1 MEAPATA
8 SSPVGTRAPT
18 QNPRRRPRSDGG
30 ASPQGPS
37 GTPCRGAKGTHHG
50 PVQAARLRER
60 LLQSRAEKRTTSQGG
75 TGAAGGV
82 VEGRAGRFPPWPEW
96 SDAEVN
102 AEKWDG
108 PRAGGGKEKGRSPSL
123 NFFEDPEGKIELPP
137 SLKVHA
143 WKRPQDFIT
152 DRVPVVVED
161 VTGFDLLTPN
171 THLLHS
177 ELMRSVISD
186 VTSLW
191 RATRSGGGSA
201 AGDPAGGSGGGGHPG
216 QRPWNPWEHVYSLC
230 KAGRAPHVP
239 QFNGYGKYVVRLYW
253 MGCWRRVTVDD
264 TVPFDEAHRA
274 LLPACT
280 GPAELWPVLL
290 TKAIVKL
297 ASVHCVGRSGHGEL
311 GEFTVLHCLTGWIP
325 EVIPLRAAHAA
336 RVWGLLRELLPEFR
350 LPPEDGVGA
359 RPEEHATPGVP
370 AEPAIEE
377 PPPAAAADPGPPNP
391 TAEPPAMAHGKDCRK
406 EAPPKAAERGTPAD
420 RTDGKEGGRRKGK
433 DVEKEKRRAAPSES
447 VSPVVEERSS
457 ANFPTLPDKPEVVV
471 FASYRCPASA
481 SESFSVL
488 GRMADAA
495 QKLREAGLSPVCPH
509 LLHVSRTRSS
519 PLVPPPRS
527 PPVPPWKLVRPRKS
541 KPLPRDEPEEPEVKR
556 AEQFVE
562 ISSPFLDQRLS
573 CIPSAPGFIVEAEE
587 QGEESQKRPA
597 EPAAENP
604 SDAPRPPPPEPHP
617 PEREPSPVVAG
628 PGESPVPQGT
638 VDGRGE
644 ARPADET
651 QATRDPRDK
660 SDTWIHFEDFCTAFQ
675 SLLVYH
681 KPHTYA
687 FNHDTGD
694 MKNAAA
700 AAAAAAAG
708 GKAAT
713 SSTASLSATI
723 AKAPQ
728 AGVEERAPL
737 YLLMDSVG
745 PSQLIVCLS
754 VLPRWGAFGWHES
767 RKDDAEAGGSAGP
780 GSLVAS
786 HHSWTQPVKY
796 GSAALRIHTSA
807 SKAMALCLPPG
818 RHVLC
823 LRVMAPHG
831 LHLHA
836 CSSTRFLLGDE
847 DSVLPHLA
855 KESCRFTEHAL
866 GTMRAL
872 GGVAHG
878 WAQGPAPQPPLTPH
892 GLLGIDTAGASVPG
906 ERSAL
911 RQIVTRSL
919 CHVLASALSGA
930 VPSDLPFALHA
941 LTGDLSLPGLTT
953 GTAPEGRAGVP
964 PETWG
969 GARVV
974 TSEEAAAAAVRVQ
987 ALWRGHYARRLCNAR
1002 KPGTAES
1009 ATVKG
1014 TLGRVW
1020 ALLEPGAER
1029 HGAALLRHVL
1039 MQDARLLGRFPF
1051 AADEG
1056 SRATFADYSGSCS
1069 DQPPHSWFLLFRA
1082 VFRVPEETRLSAELH
1097 SPAPRSS
1104 LHIVDNDTGRLLH
1117 RSGRGGPRCLVRSA
1131 VFAPN
1136 KSGYTFVGDAESGE
1150 SPVGGGGRWRL
1161 RIVGSGGQ
1169 LPVPEREPIAVA
1181 FAARDVRE
1189 HYVPGEQGLAM
1200 RYRMKAS
1207 VDQLVSLRVH
1217 ASLASARLSL
1227 ALLEGERTVASATG
1241 RGDAAIVAAALR
1253 GARRRSATQ
1262 RAPASNGGAKS
1273 PTPMNPA
1280 PPPVRKSGGGHKTG
1294 RATAASSSSASSS
1307 TTTSRPPSGLAP
1319 APPQSEAEARTQT
1332 LAAPEMLRAEPEQ
1345 PAPVYVLEMR
1355 VLCDSWPLSDDDNA
1369 FAETLREK
1377 ERAELKLV
1385 VEKPEEQSAGTE
1397 EAPASVAQ
1405 ADAPRGSAAGA
1416 GGSSTARTT
1425 RRGKG
1430 AGDKDRGKQGGAP
1443 ADAQPALEVGRPH
1456 WTLRVL
1462 SDATE
1467 EPLTL
1472 WRDTDRADGARHVK
1486 LAWELAEPGRAAK
1499 ALKARREFLSKM
1511 RAAQTPAP
1519 PPTGEVTPS
1528 PLADESGGQAAGG
1541 PRDEPPAEPLRL
1553 TFDPSPFF
1561 RGSCVEA
1568 AVKDRA
1574 TVQEEEQRRAE
1585 EEIRQFRQRREELL
1599 ERRERGRKE
1608 RAEDAARLTT
1618 IYEQLQA
1625 AVREARCR
1633 ALAPREIFVERLEE
1647 AARLHAAEKEA
1658 REAALRAP
1666 QPAPSPKSAR
1676 KRSPKGS
1683 AVKKRGQ

>member
-1 MEAPATA
+1 MSKT
-8 SSPVGTRAPT
+8 
-18 QNPRRRPRSDGG
+18 PRKKELS
-30 ASPQGPS
+30 
-37 GTPCRGAKGTHHG
+37 AKGNAPSLG
-50 PVQAARLRER
+50 QPSNNKE
-60 LLQSRAEKRTTSQGG
+60 TTSQSG
-75 TGAAGGV
+75 TGTAGGA

-152 DRVPVVVED
+152 DPVPVVVED

-191 RATRSGGGSA
+191 RATRSGGGA
-201 AGDPAGGSGGGGHPG
+201 AADDPAGGSGGGGHPG

-239 QFNGYGKYVVRLYW
+239 QFNGYGKYIVRLYW

-264 TVPFDEAHRA
+264 TVPFDEANRA
-274 LLPACT
+274 LLPTCA
-280 GPAELWPVLL
+280 GPAELWPTLL

-297 ASVHCVGRSGHGEL
+297 ASVHCVGHSCHGEL

-325 EVIPLRAAHAA
+325 EVIPLRVAHAA
-336 RVWGLLRELLPEFR
+336 HVWGLLRELLPEFR
-350 LPPEDGVGA
+350 LPPEDGEGA
-359 RPEEHATPGVP
+359 RPEEHATLGVS
-370 AEPAIEE
+370 AEPAVEE
-377 PPPAAAADPGPPNP
+377 PPPAAAAADSGPPNP
-391 TAEPPAMAHGKDCRK
+391 AAEPPATVPGKDCRK
-406 EAPPKAAERGTPAD
+406 EAPPKAAEH

-433 DVEKEKRRAAPSES
+433 ELEKDKRKAAPSES
-447 VSPVVEERSS
+447 VSPVPEERSS
-457 ANFPTLPDKPEVVV
+457 ANFGTVPDKPEVVV
-471 FASYRCPASA
+471 FASYRCPASG

-495 QKLREAGLSPVCPH
+495 QKLREAGLSPMWPH

-527 PPVPPWKLVRPRKS
+527 PPVPPWKLVRPRKN
-541 KPLPRDEPEEPEVKR
+541 KPLPRDEPEELEVKR

-562 ISSPFLDQRLS
+562 ISSPFLDQRLNHQLTPLKTPVQS
-573 CIPSAPGFIVEAEE
+573 RVPSRIRTQGLRHDSNSTITIQLDGKIQFKRNQKIYIRRVGRKLVPVPYPIPGRV
-587 QGEESQKRPA
+587 R
-597 EPAAENP
+597 
-604 SDAPRPPPPEPHP
+604 
-617 PEREPSPVVAG
+617 VAG
-628 PGESPVPQGT
+628 YRVQGT

-660 SDTWIHFEDFCTAFQ
+660 GDAWIHFEDFCTAFQ
-675 SLLVYH
+675 SLRVYH

-694 MKNAAA
+694 MK
-700 AAAAAAAG
+700 
-708 GKAAT
+708 
-713 SSTASLSATI
+713 
-723 AKAPQ
+723 

-754 VLPRWGAFGWHES
+754 VLPRWGVFGWHES
-767 RKDDAEAGGSAGP
+767 QKDDAEVGGSAGP

-807 SKAMALCLPPG
+807 SKATALCLPPG

-823 LRVMAPHG
+823 LRLTAPHG

-866 GTMRAL
+866 ATMRTL
-872 GGVAHG
+872 GGVAHS
-878 WAQGPAPQPPLTPH
+878 WADGPAPQPPLTPH
-892 GLLGIDTAGASVPG
+892 GLLGIDAAAGSSAPG

-911 RQIVTRSL
+911 RQIVTRGL

-941 LTGDLSLPGLTT
+941 LTGELSLPGLTT
-953 GTAPEGRAGVP
+953 GTVPEGRVGVP

-969 GARVV
+969 GARLV
-974 TSEEAAAAAVRVQ
+974 TSEEAAAAVRVQ
-987 ALWRGHYARRLCNAR
+987 ALWRGHYTRRLCNAR

-1009 ATVKG
+1009 AAVKG

-1020 ALLEPGAER
+1020 ALLEPNLER
-1029 HGAALLRHVL
+1029 HGATLLRHVL
-1039 MQDARLLGRFPF
+1039 TQDARLLGRFPF

-1056 SRATFADYSGSCS
+1056 SRAFFADYSGSCS

-1104 LHIVDNDTGRLLH
+1104 LRIVDNDTGRLLH
-1117 RSGRGGPRCLVRSA
+1117 RSGRGGPRCLVRPA

-1150 SPVGGGGRWRL
+1150 SPMGGGGRWLL
-1161 RIVGSGGQ
+1161 RIVGSGGA
-1169 LPVPEREPIAVA
+1169 LPVPEPISVA
-1181 FAARDVRE
+1181 FAAREVRRY
-1189 HYVPGEQGLAM
+1189 YVPGEQGLAM
-1200 RYRMKAS
+1200 RYRMKVS

-1227 ALLEGERTVASATG
+1227 ELLEGERTVASATG
-1241 RGDAAIVAAALR
+1241 SGDACIVAVALR

-1262 RAPASNGGAKS
+1262 LAPASTGSNGGAKS
-1273 PTPMNPA
+1273 PTPANPA
-1280 PPPVRKSGGGHKTG
+1280 PPPARKSGGGQKTG
-1294 RATAASSSSASSS
+1294 RATAASSTSSS

-1319 APPQSEAEARTQT
+1319 APPQAEAEARTQT
-1332 LAAPEMLRAEPEQ
+1332 LAAPETLRVEPEQ

-1355 VLCDSWPLSDDDNA
+1355 VLRDSWPLSEDDDA
-1369 FAETLREK
+1369 FVETLREK

-1385 VEKPEEQSAGTE
+1385 VEKPEEQPAGTE
-1397 EAPASVAQ
+1397 EAPASAAQ

-1416 GGSSTARTT
+1416 GGSSTPRTT

-1467 EPLTL
+1467 EPLAL
-1472 WRDTDRADGARHVK
+1472 WRDTDRADGVRHVK

-1499 ALKARREFLSKM
+1499 ALKSRQEFLDKM

-1519 PPTGEVTPS
+1519 PPTGEVTPAL
-1528 PLADESGGQAAGG
+1528 LADESGGQEADV
-1541 PRDEPPAEPLRL
+1541 PCDEPPAEPLRL

-1574 TVQEEEQRRAE
+1574 TVQEEEQKRAE

-1618 IYEQLQA
+1618 IYQQLQA

-1633 ALAPREIFVERLEE
+1633 ALVLRDVFVERLEE
-1647 AARLHAAEKEA
+1647 AARLHAAEREA

>member
-1 MEAPATA
+1 
-8 SSPVGTRAPT
+8 
-18 QNPRRRPRSDGG
+18 
-30 ASPQGPS
+30 
-37 GTPCRGAKGTHHG
+37 
-50 PVQAARLRER
+50 
-60 LLQSRAEKRTTSQGG
+60 
-75 TGAAGGV
+75 
-82 VEGRAGRFPPWPEW
+82 
-96 SDAEVN
+96 
-102 AEKWDG
+102 
-108 PRAGGGKEKGRSPSL
+108 
-123 NFFEDPEGKIELPP
+123 
-137 SLKVHA
+137 
-143 WKRPQDFIT
+143 
-152 DRVPVVVED
+152 
-161 VTGFDLLTPN
+161 
-171 THLLHS
+171 
-177 ELMRSVISD
+177 
-186 VTSLW
+186 
-191 RATRSGGGSA
+191 
-201 AGDPAGGSGGGGHPG
+201 
-216 QRPWNPWEHVYSLC
+216 
-230 KAGRAPHVP
+230 
-239 QFNGYGKYVVRLYW
+239 
-253 MGCWRRVTVDD
+253 
-264 TVPFDEAHRA
+264 
-274 LLPACT
+274 
-280 GPAELWPVLL
+280 
-290 TKAIVKL
+290 
-297 ASVHCVGRSGHGEL
+297 
-311 GEFTVLHCLTGWIP
+311 
-325 EVIPLRAAHAA
+325 
-336 RVWGLLRELLPEFR
+336 
-350 LPPEDGVGA
+350 
-359 RPEEHATPGVP
+359 
-370 AEPAIEE
+370 
-377 PPPAAAADPGPPNP
+377 
-391 TAEPPAMAHGKDCRK
+391 
-406 EAPPKAAERGTPAD
+406 
-420 RTDGKEGGRRKGK
+420 
-433 DVEKEKRRAAPSES
+433 
-447 VSPVVEERSS
+447 
-457 ANFPTLPDKPEVVV
+457 
-471 FASYRCPASA
+471 
-481 SESFSVL
+481 
-488 GRMADAA
+488 
-495 QKLREAGLSPVCPH
+495 
-509 LLHVSRTRSS
+509 
-519 PLVPPPRS
+519 
-527 PPVPPWKLVRPRKS
+527 
-541 KPLPRDEPEEPEVKR
+541 
-556 AEQFVE
+556 
-562 ISSPFLDQRLS
+562 
-573 CIPSAPGFIVEAEE
+573 
-587 QGEESQKRPA
+587 
-597 EPAAENP
+597 
-604 SDAPRPPPPEPHP
+604 
-617 PEREPSPVVAG
+617 
-628 PGESPVPQGT
+628 
-638 VDGRGE
+638 
-644 ARPADET
+644 
-651 QATRDPRDK
+651 
-660 SDTWIHFEDFCTAFQ
+660 
-675 SLLVYH
+675 
-681 KPHTYA
+681 
-687 FNHDTGD
+687 
-694 MKNAAA
+694 MKNAAATA

-713 SSTASLSATI
+713 SSTASLTASLTATV

-737 YLLMDSVG
+737 YLLVDSVG

-754 VLPRWGAFGWHES
+754 VLPRWGVFGWHES
-767 RKDDAEAGGSAGP
+767 QKDDAEAGGSAGP

-786 HHSWTQPVKY
+786 HHSWTQPGKY

-807 SKAMALCLPPG
+807 SKATALCLPPG

-823 LRVMAPHG
+823 LRLTAPHG

-847 DSVLPHLA
+847 DSVLPYLA

-866 GTMRAL
+866 ATMRTL

-878 WAQGPAPQPPLTPH
+878 WADGPAPQPPLTPH
-892 GLLGIDTAGASVPG
+892 GLLGIDAAAGTSAPD

-941 LTGDLSLPGLTT
+941 LTGELSLPGLTT
-953 GTAPEGRAGVP
+953 GTVPEGRVGVP

-1009 ATVKG
+1009 AAVKG
-1014 TLGRVW
+1014 TLGRLW
-1020 ALLEPGAER
+1020 ALLEPNAER

-1039 MQDARLLGRFPF
+1039 TQDARLLGRFPF

-1056 SRATFADYSGSCS
+1056 SRASFADYSGSCS

-1117 RSGRGGPRCLVRSA
+1117 RSGRGGPRCLVRPA

-1150 SPVGGGGRWRL
+1150 SPVGGGGRWLL
-1161 RIVGSGGQ
+1161 RIVGSGGA

-1181 FAARDVRE
+1181 FAARDVRRY
-1189 HYVPGEQGLAM
+1189 HVPGEQGLAM
-1200 RYRMKAS
+1200 RYRMKVS

-1227 ALLEGERTVASATG
+1227 ELLEGERMVASATG
-1241 RGDAAIVAAALR
+1241 RGDATIVAVALR

-1262 RAPASNGGAKS
+1262 LAPASTGTNSGAKS
-1273 PTPMNPA
+1273 PTPANPA
-1280 PPPVRKSGGGHKTG
+1280 PPPARKSGGGQKTG
-1294 RATAASSSSASSS
+1294 RATAAVVNVVVHDDIAAPQRPGSRAPTGRSGGSNSDPWQLRRRCELSRSSRRSCTCWRCGCCATRGRSARTMPRSRRRCARRSAPSSSWSWRSRRSNRRARRR
-1307 TTTSRPPSGLAP
+1307 RPPRWRRQMPREG
-1319 APPQSEAEARTQT
+1319 APPVPEAV
-1332 LAAPEMLRAEPEQ
+1332 P
-1345 PAPVYVLEMR
+1345 
-1355 VLCDSWPLSDDDNA
+1355 
-1369 FAETLREK
+1369 
-1377 ERAELKLV
+1377 
-1385 VEKPEEQSAGTE
+1385 
-1397 EAPASVAQ
+1397 
-1405 ADAPRGSAAGA
+1405 PRGRHGR
-1416 GGSSTARTT
+1416 G
-1425 RRGKG
+1425 GKG

-1467 EPLTL
+1467 EQLAL
-1472 WRDTDRADGARHVK
+1472 WRDTDRADGVRHVK

-1499 ALKARREFLSKM
+1499 ALKSRQEFLDKM

-1519 PPTGEVTPS
+1519 PPTGEVTPA
-1528 PLADESGGQAAGG
+1528 PLADESGGQEADV
-1541 PRDEPPAEPLRL
+1541 PCDEPPAEPLRL

-1574 TVQEEEQRRAE
+1574 TVQDEEQKRAE

-1633 ALAPREIFVERLEE
+1633 ALAPRDVFVERLEE